1 MVQNTNNILF
11 IIDNVREYYEK
22 QANLDF
28 YRKKCGCAALFA
40 VAIAP
45 LNNKKAER
53 YFTFSNFKF
62 YFD

>member
-28 YRKKCGCAALFA
+28 YRK
-40 VAIAP
+40 
-45 LNNKKAER
+45 
-53 YFTFSNFKF
+53 
-62 YFD
+62 

>member
-28 YRKKCGCAALFA
+28 YRKKSGCAALF
-40 VAIAP
+40 VVIPAP
-45 LNNKKAER
+45 PKQ
-53 YFTFSNFKF
+53 
-62 YFD
+62 

>member
-28 YRKKCGCAALFA
+28 YRKKSGCAALPGEGT
-40 VAIAP
+40 AP
-45 LNNKKAER
+45 GKNKKAQHI
-53 YFTFSNFKF
+53 FQCCA
-62 YFD
+62 FDVF